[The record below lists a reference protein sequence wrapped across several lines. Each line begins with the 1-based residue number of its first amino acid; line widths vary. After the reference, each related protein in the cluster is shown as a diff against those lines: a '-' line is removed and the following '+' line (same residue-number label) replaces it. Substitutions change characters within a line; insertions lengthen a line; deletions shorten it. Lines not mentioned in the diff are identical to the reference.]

1 MALTTVDQGL
11 LSTAAQY
18 TGFKNRLINGRMS
31 ISQRGTSFST
41 RSGYTLD
48 RWFVNLGTPTTVA
61 TTQSTDAPTGFSNS
75 LLVTVTTGGT
85 IGSSVNY
92 LVQFIEGN
100 NVADLSFGT
109 TSASTIT
116 ISFWVKS
123 SVTGTF
129 GGSLRNF
136 AVAPATTTRA
146 YPFTYTISSANT
158 WEQKSVTIAGDGVG
172 GAGQWN
178 TGTEGSFSVFFDL
191 GSGALSGT
199 ANAWASANLIGVTG
213 TQTSLMT
220 GNGNTFYLTGV
231 QLEKG
236 STATSFDY
244 RPYTTELQLCQRYC
258 YRVQNTGSN
267 TCGFGSMLVTYTATR
282 AFGILSAP
290 VTMRTYPAIT
300 FNGAAVLTPAFA
312 SIAITAITVY
322 QAPSLSSKDYYLEF
336 NAASGF
342 TGACLPVLSGSS
354 SSFVQ
359 LESEL

>member
-1 MALTTVDQGL
+1 MPLTVVDQGL
-11 LSTAAQY
+11 LSSTAQY
-18 TGFKNRLINGRMS
+18 TGFKNRIINGRMS

-123 SVTGTF
+123 SVTGAF

-172 GAGQWN
+172 GVGQWN

-244 RPYTTELQLCQRYC
+244 RPYGTELQLCQRYYEISMIVAYVAAND
-258 YRVQNTGSN
+258 YRSGYWKVSK
-267 TCGFGSMLVTYTATR
+267 R
-282 AFGILSAP
+282 AS
-290 VTMRTYPAIT
+290 PAIT
-300 FNGAAVLTPAFA
+300 TTLQTGSGGVFSPFSYAATTEGFYQ
-312 SIAITAITVY
+312 STAN
-322 QAPSLSSKDYYLEF
+322 S
-336 NAASGF
+336 AASSAKIEG
-342 TGACLPVLSGSS
+342 V
-354 SSFVQ
+354 
-359 LESEL
+359 SEL

>member
-1 MALTTVDQGL
+1 MALTQVDQGL

-48 RWFVNLGTPTTVA
+48 RWTVSIPTPTTVA
-61 TTQSTDAPTGFSNS
+61 TTQSTDAPTGFTNS
-75 LLVTVTTGGT
+75 LLVTVTTGAALA
-85 IGSSVNY
+85 SPNY

-100 NVADLSFGT
+100 NVADCAFGT
-109 TSASTIT
+109 ASAHTVT

-129 GGSLRNF
+129 GGSLRNYT
-136 AVAPATTTRA
+136 AAPATSFRG

-158 WEQKSVTIAGDGVG
+158 WEQKSITIPGDGVG

-178 TGTEGSFSVFFDL
+178 TGAEGSFSVFFDL
-191 GSGALSGT
+191 GSASLTGT

-244 RPYTTELQLCQRYC
+244 RPYGTELALCQRY
-258 YRVQNTGSN
+258 YYKWLNDTAS
-267 TCGFGSMLVTYTATR
+267 SKYSLMLQAYSTTA
-282 AFGILSAP
+282 AYGKLFDLP
-290 VTMRTYPAIT
+290 VTMRTTPTATATGT
-300 FNGAAVLTPAFA
+300 FNGMSSTGGTTTAFSGKTIDA
-312 SIAITAITVY
+312 NTA
-322 QAPSLSSKDYYLEF
+322 QSLSTS
-336 NAASGF
+336 AW
-342 TGACLPVLSGSS
+342 TGSS
-354 SSFVQ
+354 GLVAGNVTTIGVVASAYIEVSA
-359 LESEL
+359 EL